1 MKYSKI
7 DKRRGRKFRY
17 NYERG
22 LIEWIDKDDNGEW
35 EVIDA
40 VGLRKESWENKG
52 LRDEYLFIWN
62 VDIDDELKY
71 MAMD

>member
-7 DKRRGRKFRY
+7 VRRRGRKFRY
-17 NYERG
+17 NYERR
-22 LIEWIDKDDNGEW
+22 LIEWINKDNNGKW
-35 EVIDA
+35 EVINA
-40 VGLRKESWENKG
+40 VGLRKENWENKN

-62 VDIDDELKY
+62 VDIDDELRY